1 VDTRQLKVEWA
12 LFDSKPLSEK
22 IADVLRENIVSGNIQ
37 SGQKIT
43 ENQVAKILN
52 ISRPPVREA
61 FRILAGEG
69 LITLIPRK
77 GAFVSELSIREVR
90 EIYEMKAMMESFA
103 ARLAIPIID
112 KEEITKLDLIL
123 DLMKEKIEENS
134 FEDIQ
139 KLNIE
144 FHQKIIEMS
153 KNQKLIRFYKS
164 IILPIRKYQ
173 RLGLSAPSSWQ
184 ISFQEHKNIVEAI
197 KSKNAE
203 LAEKLAREHTMRAIQ
218 RVIDRLRHQKKLN
231 HNNCKE

>member
-1 VDTRQLKVEWA
+1 
-12 LFDSKPLSEK
+12 
-22 IADVLRENIVSGNIQ
+22 
-37 SGQKIT
+37 
-43 ENQVAKILN
+43 
-52 ISRPPVREA
+52 
-61 FRILAGEG
+61 LAGEG